1 MYDNIC
7 KDSFSYLLLDSRHTQ
22 KYWGWSPPGYPGR
35 CVGWRGA
42 HRPSTCLGL
51 GWSCI
56 HLAACLRRTCQ
67 MAQPY
72 GSQLRAQQSTSWDT
86 CFSACGM
93 ASPCGL
99 GLSQHGHW
107 FPEGEFL
114 AAQADVIED
123 TWDYVCLILL
133 GKAGHRASCDG
144 SICKQTL
151 PFKRRSGKEFVLVFD
166 PQSQPQIRIIS
177 FLPCE
182 NCIHTSESIL
192 SSPSKMLRPK
202 VQDFIIQNQVQL
214 QMRFS
219 ACLLFP
225 VLRSM
230 CHTAPHSQYWM
241 RRQKQDHCNKT
252 FLSKGVLW
260 LNELCAPQ
268 IPMLKH

>member
-1 MYDNIC
+1 M
-7 KDSFSYLLLDSRHTQ
+7 SRLKPARLSWQEWGLMWCTQ
-22 KYWGWSPPGYPGR
+22 AFHPLGAGLELRSPGCFPEEGT
-35 CVGWRGA
+35 
-42 HRPSTCLGL
+42 SD
-51 GWSCI
+51 
-56 HLAACLRRTCQ
+56 
-67 MAQPY
+67 
-72 GSQLRAQQSTSWDT
+72 GSAIWLSAESSAKSISRDT

-107 FPEGEFL
+107 FPEGESL
-114 AAQADVIED
+114 SAQADVIED
-123 TWDYVCLILL
+123 TWDHVCLILL
-133 GKAGHRASCDG
+133 VKAGHRASCDG
-144 SICKQTL
+144 RICKQTL
-151 PFKRRSGKEFVLVFD
+151 PFNRRNGKEFVIIFD

-214 QMRFS
+214 QMRFF

-225 VLRSM
+225 VPRSM
-230 CHTAPHSQYWM
+230 RLTAPHSQYWM
-241 RRQKQDHCNKT
+241 RRQKQNHCNKT